1 MTASYSGTHGPSQGD
16 CKSCN
21 SRVKQWGV
29 MGESKGQTVD
39 FSLDLQCET
48 ADLGYLAVDGRR
60 SLVTEKS
67 QEVLSQSYL

>member
-1 MTASYSGTHGPSQGD
+1 
-16 CKSCN
+16 
-21 SRVKQWGV
+21 

-67 QEVLSQSYL
+67 QEVLSQSYLWE